1 MRVRARRQWITDAIG
16 ARQELFRPDRGD
28 RANADDRAA
37 IGPRYGAAR
46 GALALVGGGFVLY
59 NNV

>member
-1 MRVRARRQWITDAIG
+1 MDNG
-16 ARQELFRPDRGD
+16 CDRQELFRPDRGD

-46 GALALVGGGFVLY
+46 GALALVRRGFCIVQH
-59 NNV
+59 V